1 MYQIL
6 FNNTIIML
14 YSISNWNAK
23 TEEEENEKNIKQ
35 LNEHYA
41 ISKAATIVVFYDE
54 KKYFSRAKQ
63 ANTAFF
69 SCTSTSKAVYCYIG
83 RWMNYLNRY
92 EMKMIWI
99 SQCMKVSSL
108 MVMAKGGNF

>member
-14 YSISNWNAK
+14 YSISNWNAE

-69 SCTSTSKAVYCYIG
+69 SCTSTSKAVYIVILVGEWTTWIG
-83 RWMNYLNRY
+83 TKWKWFESRSVW
-92 EMKMIWI
+92 KF
-99 SQCMKVSSL
+99 QV
-108 MVMAKGGNF
+108 